1 MYSGIGWYTNL
12 ETGCMT
18 IGAKLMSYKIPASH
32 TVCRYEFMGEDF
44 DVVSKFHAEPIG
56 DNKNYNAE

>member
-1 MYSGIGWYTNL
+1 
-12 ETGCMT
+12 MT